1 MTSKKD
7 IDSLVGANIKRERE
21 RANFTQEK
29 FAEMIGIGPK
39 SLSAIERGTVGI
51 SLPALR
57 RILYER
63 FTISSDEYCCSVTA
77 KKTDVQ
83 VLEERLS
90 RLSPAQFEIA
100 NHIMSGLLAA
110 FALPAN
116 EAADAEWLTKI

>member
-57 RILYER
+57 RICITLS
-63 FTISSDEYCCSVTA
+63 ISSDDLLFGDSE
-77 KKTDVQ
+77 KTDVQ

-110 FALPAN
+110 FALPVQ
-116 EAADAEWLTKI
+116 EAADADR

>member
-51 SLPALR
+51 SLSALR
-57 RILYER
+57 RICITLS
-63 FTISSDEYCCSVTA
+63 ISSDDLLFEGRE
-77 KKTDVQ
+77 KTDLQ
-83 VLEERLS
+83 ALEERLS
-90 RLSPAQFEIA
+90 RLSPEQFEIA
-100 NHIMSGLLAA
+100 NHAMSGLLAA
-110 FALPAN
+110 FALPVQ
-116 EAADAEWLTKI
+116 EAADADR